1 MLILSISHCSQVLCN
16 HLILTHFF
24 NPLCAAIHLL
34 PCHHTI
40 YLYQWASAVRF
51 DALLYGIELAYLMG
65 NKYGKA
71 RKDLLKKVRAVA
83 GVDNIPQIKAQEKLL
98 NQILHT
104 DYLETAG
111 VDEFE
116 HLRSS
121 TPTTTTARRALSW
134 CTTT

>member
-1 MLILSISHCSQVLCN
+1 MPDQEE
-16 HLILTHFF
+16 
-24 NPLCAAIHLL
+24 
-34 PCHHTI
+34 
-40 YLYQWASAVRF
+40 ASAVRF

-83 GVDNIPQIKAQEKLL
+83 GVANIPQIKAQEKLL

-116 HLRSS
+116 HIRENLRELIKYIPKKKKESGMIPILRMNFWRWNGKS
-121 TPTTTTARRALSW
+121 QSW
-134 CTTT
+134 KMMT